1 VRETLFFIA
10 SIAGAAVL
18 TALAVLV
25 PPESLLWKVMLYG
38 GIVTLI
44 LCAVILLIDIVRRR
58 IIKAVPPSG
67 RIEICCKPGAPYGV
81 SEISHGHI
89 LSTVRIGL
97 KNSGERPVSN
107 CKVFIDKIA
116 PLPDLAGGLP
126 ILLEGDGFM
135 LRPDDPETLVDIAA
149 HWDHLSKYRFQAP
162 HGLFAETLNYL
173 DDRTER
179 SIVIKIEAT
188 ECQKSALF
196 KMWTD
201 ESKKLRLQYVA
212 DVA

>member
-1 VRETLFFIA
+1 VRSSCSSILFDEG
-10 SIAGAAVL
+10 S
-18 TALAVLV
+18 
-25 PPESLLWKVMLYG
+25 SR
-38 GIVTLI
+38 
-44 LCAVILLIDIVRRR
+44 LCRHR
-58 IIKAVPPSG
+58 G
-67 RIEICCKPGAPYGV
+67 RIEICCKPGAPYEV

-126 ILLEGDGFM
+126 ILLEGGGFM

-149 HWDHLSKYRFQAP
+149 HWDHLGKYRFQAP

-212 DVA
+212 DVAWSVT